1 MRGQSRRVALCGVLC
16 ALAEVFL
23 LLGGLVPAALY
34 ACPILAML
42 ALLPAREECG
52 VRFALV
58 SWAAVGLLA
67 LLLCP
72 DKELAGVYLA
82 LGWYPPLQGRFEAIR
97 PKLLRAAAKLFA
109 NLRSVRLVLKHRSVQ
124 QAVDVKSRAAR
135 NNGCFTPRHDIG
147 YHSRRIRNIL
157 RDAVFFGH
165 GQKINH
171 VVAHASHLIGG
182 RLCGSNA
189 HPLVYLHRIG

>member
-42 ALLPAREECG
+42 ALLPVREECG

-67 LLLCP
+67 LLLWFAASITTGQI
-72 DKELAGVYLA
+72 DWLTTGV
-82 LGWYPPLQGRFEAIR
+82 LQ
-97 PKLLRAAAKLFA
+97 
-109 NLRSVRLVLKHRSVQ
+109 RSV
-124 QAVDVKSRAAR
+124 
-135 NNGCFTPRHDIG
+135 G
-147 YHSRRIRNIL
+147 YSL
-157 RDAVFFGH
+157 FGAF
-165 GQKINH
+165 NPF
-171 VVAHASHLIGG
+171 L
-182 RLCGSNA
+182 
-189 HPLVYLHRIG
+189 LHY

>member
-42 ALLPAREECG
+42 ALLPVREECG

-67 LLLCP
+67 LLLG
-72 DKELAGVYLA
+72 A
-82 LGWYPPLQGRFEAIR
+82 WM
-97 PKLLRAAAKLFA
+97 
-109 NLRSVRLVLKHRSVQ
+109 
-124 QAVDVKSRAAR
+124 
-135 NNGCFTPRHDIG
+135 NGLPFF
-147 YHSRRIRNIL
+147 SRR
-157 RDAVFFGH
+157 V
-165 GQKINH
+165 KMPEIN
-171 VVAHASHLIGG
+171 
-182 RLCGSNA
+182 RE
-189 HPLVYLHRIG
+189 R